1 MRRNFPVLS
10 AALAVASLCT
20 PRMSMAQQR
29 PLKVMLLYDMEG
41 VSGISNVK
49 QTEYAHADEYAVGR
63 KSLTADVNAAIAGLK
78 LAGVTEI
85 VVVDGHGS
93 GNSTGPDVLEDQLQA
108 PARVLY
114 RDAPFDIYMDS
125 YDHSI
130 DAIVA
135 IGMHS
140 GAGNSVG
147 FLSHTHSSPD
157 IDYRVNGVPMNESM
171 LLAMGAARLRIPLV
185 MVSGDDQLEKEVQ
198 RNLPWV
204 RYATGKHAIDRSKA
218 EPFPREE
225 VNRRIQAAARDSIQA
240 LGSAKVPEFPGPYR
254 FAVTFQ
260 DAAQAANAA
269 LFPGAELNGAT
280 VQVRSNDFEE
290 GYRHSVR
297 LIGLGSAVAR
307 NEATQAVLRTQP
319 SVRLA
324 VTDQSSARWLD
335 PSIAAP
341 EPPGRNQR
349 YWGAR

>member
-1 MRRNFPVLS
+1 MGPWCVVLFERYQNPILPYMNHWFHS
-10 AALAVASLCT
+10 PFVDRLSFT
-20 PRMSMAQQR
+20 
-29 PLKVMLLYDMEG
+29 
-41 VSGISNVK
+41 
-49 QTEYAHADEYAVGR
+49 DER
-63 KSLTADVNAAIAGLK
+63 FK
-78 LAGVTEI
+78 
-85 VVVDGHGS
+85 
-93 GNSTGPDVLEDQLQA
+93 P
-108 PARVLY
+108 
-114 RDAPFDIYMDS
+114 RDA
-125 YDHSI
+125 
-130 DAIVA
+130 
-135 IGMHS
+135 
-140 GAGNSVG
+140 
-147 FLSHTHSSPD
+147 
-157 IDYRVNGVPMNESM
+157 
-171 LLAMGAARLRIPLV
+171 
-185 MVSGDDQLEKEVQ
+185 
-198 RNLPWV
+198 
-204 RYATGKHAIDRSKA
+204 
-218 EPFPREE
+218 
-225 VNRRIQAAARDSIQA
+225 IQA